1 MAETRVNTVYPFG
14 EPDVRGAVTREY
26 RRVLHRRLPG
36 AARPTPEE
44 PLSRHAIVKATL
56 GPILRLM
63 FRPRV
68 EGAENVPGT
77 GPVILAGNH
86 LTFIDSMIM
95 PICLDR
101 QVFFIGKDEYVTGK
115 GFKGRLMAWFFTSV
129 GMIPVDRDGGRGGVA
144 ALMTGRR
151 VLEEGKIFSIYPEG
165 TRSPDGRLYRGR
177 TGVARLTLMTGAPV
191 VPFAVIGTDKAQPTG
206 AGFPRPVQV
215 TVRFGEP
222 LEFSRYEGMDRDRYV
237 LRAVTDSVMAEVMRL
252 SGQEYV
258 DMYATKA
265 KEAA

>member
-1 MAETRVNTVYPFG
+1 MSRFVLIK
-14 EPDVRGAVTREY
+14 AV
-26 RRVLHRRLPG
+26 L
-36 AARPTPEE
+36 A
-44 PLSRHAIVKATL
+44 
-56 GPILRLM
+56 PIMRLM

-68 EGAENVPGT
+68 EGAERIPGT

-95 PICLDR
+95 PLFCDR

-115 GFKGRLMAWFFTSV
+115 GLKGRLMAWFFTGC

-151 VLEEGKIFSIYPEG
+151 ILEEGRVFGIYPEG

-177 TGVARLTLMTGAPV
+177 TGIARLALMTGAPV
-191 VPFAVIGTDKAQPTG
+191 VPFAMIGTDAVQPG
-206 AGFPRPVQV
+206 GKGLPRFAPNRRIG
-215 TVRFGEP
+215 VRFGKP
-222 LEFSRYEGMDRDRYV
+222 LDFSRYEGMDRDRYV
-237 LRAVTDSVMAEVMRL
+237 LRAVTDEVMSDVMRL

-265 KEAA
+265 KAA

>member
-1 MAETRVNTVYPFG
+1 MCA
-14 EPDVRGAVTREY
+14 GAGPASIVLTCDELVGSLRTLTN
-26 RRVLHRRLPG
+26 RR
-36 AARPTPEE
+36 T
-44 PLSRHAIVKATL
+44 PLSRFALVKAVL

-68 EGAENVPGT
+68 EGAENIPGT

-86 LTFIDSMIM
+86 LTFIDSMIL
-95 PICLDR
+95 PLVCGSR

-115 GFKGRLMAWFFTSV
+115 GIKGRLMAWFFTGC

-151 VLEEGKIFSIYPEG
+151 VLEDGHMFGIYPEG

-177 TGVARLTLMTGAPV
+177 TGIARLTLMTGAPV
-191 VPFAVIGTDKAQPTG
+191 VPFAMIGTDKIQPNG
-206 AGFPRPVQV
+206 SGMPRPSRV
-215 TVRFGEP
+215 TVRFGAP
-222 LEFSRYEGMDRDRYV
+222 MEFSRYDGMDRDRYV
-237 LRAVTDSVMAEVMRL
+237 LRAVTDSVMTEVMRL
-252 SGQEYV
+252 GGQEYV

-265 KEAA
+265 KAA

>member
-1 MAETRVNTVYPFG
+1 MSRFALIK
-14 EPDVRGAVTREY
+14 AV
-26 RRVLHRRLPG
+26 
-36 AARPTPEE
+36 
-44 PLSRHAIVKATL
+44 L
-56 GPILRLM
+56 GPLMRLM

-68 EGAENVPGT
+68 EGVENIPGE

-86 LTFIDSMIM
+86 LTFIDSFVL
-95 PICLDR
+95 PIVTKR

-115 GFKGRLMAWFFTSV
+115 SLKGRLMAWFFTGV
-129 GMIPVDRDGGRGGVA
+129 GMIPVDRDGASGGVA

-151 VLEEGKIFSIYPEG
+151 ILEEGRIFGIYPEG

-177 TGVARLTLMTGAPV
+177 TGIARLTLMTGAPV
-191 VPFAVIGTDKAQPTG
+191 VPFAMIGTDKLQPGG
-206 AGFPRPVQV
+206 AGIPRPGRV

-222 LEFSRYEGMDRDRYV
+222 MEFSRYEGMDRDRYV

-265 KEAA
+265 KAA